1 MTNFLGD
8 TSWVS
13 EENAV
18 QVLPPTIQWRRGDL
32 TNPNKL
38 LKNGCWQLTVDNF
51 ASLIRDK
58 LPVVDVL
65 HSGGVVVPS
74 YLFEKIHIAILAYR
88 KRWYTVNA
96 DNSITFLPPKFEE
109 SVASVK
115 SKLQIWCLCRELNNE
130 PVLVSVSGMNSKY
143 LLDAMDAFIKRV
155 ITPASRLAKTR
166 FARYHFWLPLTSGGK
181 QAVKNNQYITPP
193 VLALD
198 DVSEDVLRGL
208 FTGKDVAQVAELSM
222 GEALDW
228 AQPKVEPARPAPEA
242 PPAFAEGYE
251 PEPETEDEIPF

>member
-8 TSWVS
+8 TSWIN

-18 QVLPPTIQWRRGDL
+18 TVLPPTIQWRRGDL

-51 ASLIRDK
+51 ASLVGDS
-58 LPVVDVL
+58 LPAVDVL
-65 HSGGVVVPS
+65 HGGGVVVPS
-74 YLFEKIHIAILAYR
+74 YLIEKIHIAVLAYR

-109 SVASVK
+109 PTVNVK

-155 ITPASRLAKTR
+155 ITPASRLAKAR
-166 FARYHFWLPLTSGGK
+166 FARYHFWLPLATFGK

-193 VLALD
+193 ALALD
-198 DVSEDVLRGL
+198 EINEDVLRSL
-208 FTGKDVAQVAELSM
+208 FTGKDVALQAELSM
-222 GEALDW
+222 NEAVAW
-228 AQPKVEPARPAPEA
+228 SQTKIEQSSTPEA
-242 PPAFAEGYE
+242 PPPFVDSYE
-251 PEPETEDEIPF
+251 PEAVTEDEIPF

>member
-8 TSWVS
+8 TSWVNQ
-13 EENAV
+13 ENAV

-32 TNPNKL
+32 TNPNPL
-38 LKNGCWQLTVDNF
+38 LKNGCWQLSVENF
-51 ASLIRDK
+51 APLVGDS

-74 YLFEKIHIAILAYR
+74 YLLGTIHIAILAYR

-96 DNSITFLPPKFEE
+96 DNSITFLPPKFED
-109 SVASVK
+109 APGNIK
-115 SKLQIWCLCRELNNE
+115 SKLQVFALCRELGNE
-130 PVLVSVSGMNSKY
+130 PVLVSVSGMNSKH
-143 LLDAMDAFIKRV
+143 LQDAMDAFVKRV

-193 VLALD
+193 VMALD
-198 DVSEDVLRGL
+198 DAGEETLRGL
-208 FTGKDVAQVAELSM
+208 FVGRQVAAIAEEMLA
-222 GEALDW
+222 EAQQW
-228 AQPKVEPARPAPEA
+228 AAPKAEQTTPEPPPAFTDDYQPEPAPE
-242 PPAFAEGYE
+242 
-251 PEPETEDEIPF
+251 EDEIPF